1 MRPALLFLLL
11 GSVARAQAP
20 ELVTDRPDFTESGLV
35 VPLGRVQVEGGLT
48 WVREDGA
55 DIVSGPELLARYSP
69 FSRFELRLG
78 APDYVEA
85 EDAPGFTDASL
96 GVKAQLGPV
105 AGWDL
110 AVIAATTL
118 PIGEADLSSGTFDP
132 ELLLTTG
139 RALTPRVDLGAQ
151 VSGARRDDAFLFGAT
166 LVGGVALSGQLG
178 AFLELALEAPE
189 TGPSAL
195 LLHHGY
201 TLALAPALQLDVHG
215 ALGLTDAAPD
225 VLFGVGLSVRR

>member
-1 MRPALLFLLL
+1 
-11 GSVARAQAP
+11 VQA
-20 ELVTDRPDFTESGLV
+20 
-35 VPLGRVQVEGGLT
+35 EGGLT
-48 WVREDGA
+48 WVQDEGTDV
-55 DIVSGPELLARYSP
+55 VSGPELLARYSP
-69 FSRFELRLG
+69 FSRLELRLG
-78 APDYVEA
+78 APDYVAA

-96 GVKAQLGPV
+96 GVKAQLGPF

-132 ELLLTTG
+132 EVLLTTG
-139 RALTPRVDLGAQ
+139 RALTPRADLGAQ
-151 VSGARRDDAFLFGAT
+151 VSGTRRDDAFLFGAT
-166 LVGGVALSGQLG
+166 LVGGFALAERLG

-201 TLALAPALQLDVHG
+201 TFALAPVVQLDVHG

-225 VLFGVGLSVRR
+225 VLLGAGLSVRR